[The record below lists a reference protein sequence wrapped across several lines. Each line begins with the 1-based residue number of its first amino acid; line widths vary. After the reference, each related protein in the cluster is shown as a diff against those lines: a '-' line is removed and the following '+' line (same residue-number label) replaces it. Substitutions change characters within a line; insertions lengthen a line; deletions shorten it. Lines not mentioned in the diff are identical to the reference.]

1 MQSETG
7 VLGRREDPVDVIL
20 QVQRA
25 GFVLDRVSDMF
36 FEESDDLTL
45 EVGQIPNMTDRF
57 FLVFKKP

>member
-1 MQSETG
+1 
-7 VLGRREDPVDVIL
+7 VL

-25 GFVLDRVSDMF
+25 GFVLDRASDMF
-36 FEESDDLTL
+36 FEESDDLSQ

>member
-1 MQSETG
+1 MEAENG
-7 VLGRREDPVDVIL
+7 PNGRREDPVAVIYE
-20 QVQRA
+20 VQQA

-36 FEESDDLTL
+36 YQESDDLSQ

>member
-1 MQSETG
+1 

-45 EVGQIPNMTDRF
+45 EVGQIPNMTV
-57 FLVFKKP
+57 LICIPQS